1 MMPLMAE
8 CKAEISIDKSPDDVW
23 KLVRQFGDLA
33 DYMPG
38 IDKCVLDGDVR
49 TLETMG
55 ISIKEQLRSADDA
68 TRTLT
73 YSIIESPMNLE
84 SHEAT
89 IAITPEGSG
98 SHVTWTCEVRPDSAA
113 PILQGAYDGGVAGIK
128 KAVEG

>member
-1 MMPLMAE
+1 MAE
-8 CKAEISIDKSPDDVW
+8 CRSEISIDKSPDDVW
-23 KLVRQFGDLA
+23 KLVRQFGELA

-55 ISIKEQLRSADDA
+55 LTIKEQLGTLDDA
-68 TRTLT
+68 NRTIS

-84 SHEAT
+84 FHEAQ

-98 SHVTWTCEVRPDSAA
+98 SHVTWTCEVRPDEAA
-113 PILQGAYDGGVAGIK
+113 AILQGAYDGGVAGIK